1 MEETGITA
9 EHLQV
14 STAQRVRT
22 AWLICGLSSKRRRRH
37 TSYQQGQGERKE
49 TSEISAQFSSC
60 PGSRET
66 TGGPFASSS
75 LLEKI
80 SFVSSSASANANG
93 SNTRFNCNMSNTEDL
108 QHATS
113 GLDGANF
120 MTQTSWASSEDWESN
135 GEPQGQHALLK
146 LRRDAICEEIER
158 GVTNEEGVSLRHV
171 RKLISARHSLRELN
185 VL

>member
-1 MEETGITA
+1 
-9 EHLQV
+9 
-14 STAQRVRT
+14 
-22 AWLICGLSSKRRRRH
+22 
-37 TSYQQGQGERKE
+37 
-49 TSEISAQFSSC
+49 
-60 PGSRET
+60 
-66 TGGPFASSS
+66 
-75 LLEKI
+75 
-80 SFVSSSASANANG
+80 
-93 SNTRFNCNMSNTEDL
+93 MSNTEDL

-113 GLDGANF
+113 GLDGAKF

-135 GEPQGQHALLK
+135 GEPHGQHALLK